1 MNWAAPHW
9 LWTLLALPLLYIA
22 LLQTQKGR
30 RERFTKFAREEV
42 WAKIAPEIDF
52 GARMRKGRV
61 WILALGFVILAL
73 ARPQWGSHE
82 ESIHVSG
89 LDIVLALDVSNSM
102 AVEDIVPSRLKKAQH
117 WIHTLVDRLGGD
129 RVGLVA
135 FAASSYMA
143 APLTSDVDYIKE
155 TVESL
160 DFKTILNQGTDIG
173 SALDTAAR
181 ALDRGAEEQSGKE
194 ASNGNKASTSSRV
207 VVLISD
213 GEDQEDQAET
223 VAKKLKDAGIR
234 VYVLG
239 VGTAK
244 GGPIPTRDENGQLR
258 GFKRSRRGET
268 VVSTFRPDA
277 LMGIARAAGGRYWSV
292 TETESEVEELLGDMG
307 ALNRKDYA
315 ERKYLVYEDRFQ
327 WPLLIAVLLLLLE
340 LSIPAHRLLKGP
352 VLRSA
357 LLMGLTG
364 LCGLFGGSFDA
375 QAATPLKSY
384 LENEKAL
391 RAFESGK
398 LDEAKKDLGNAQ
410 AVDPDSHELKYNQ
423 GVIQLKDG
431 DVDGAIQ
438 SFEGAVQGAA
448 QRKDPSFESVL
459 NYNLG
464 AAKAKKGDVGG
475 AVDNYLKAIEQ
486 AKLGKNPRLEADA
499 RKNLQLLIQER
510 EKKKQQEKQ
519 DQQKGEGKDKKD
531 QPSQGGNGDSKDPQS
546 GKDRDKQDP
555 EDPKDGKDSGKD
567 KQGPPKEYEDNSK
580 GKRSFKSQKLSK
592 EDADRVMNELSGKE
606 KELQGKLR
614 RQKGNPQAQ
623 EKDW

>member
-9 LWTLLALPLLYIA
+9 LWTLLALPLLYVA

-30 RERFTKFAREEV
+30 RERFAKFAREEV
-42 WAKIAPEIDF
+42 WPKIAPEIDF

-89 LDIVLALDVSNSM
+89 LDIVLVLDVSNSM

-117 WIHTLVDRLGGD
+117 WIRTLVDRLSGD

-181 ALDRGAEEQSGKE
+181 ALDRGAEEQQSSKD
-194 ASNGNKASTSSRV
+194 STTSTKASTSSRV
-207 VVLISD
+207 IVLISD
-213 GEDQEDQAET
+213 GEDHEDQAET

-239 VGTAK
+239 VGTSK

-258 GFKRSRRGET
+258 GFKRSRQGET
-268 VVSTFRPDA
+268 IVSAFHPDA
-277 LMGIARAAGGRYWSV
+277 LMGIARSAGGRYWSV

-307 ALNRKDYA
+307 ALDRKDYA

-340 LSIPAHRLLKGP
+340 LSIPAHRLLKGS
-352 VLRSA
+352 VIRKA
-357 LLMGLTG
+357 LLLGLTG
-364 LCGLFGGSFDA
+364 LWGLVGGSLEV

-438 SFEGAVQGAA
+438 SFEGAVPGAT

-464 AAKAKKGDVGG
+464 AAKAKKGDLGG
-475 AVDNYLKAIEQ
+475 AVDNYLQAIEQ
-486 AKLGKNPRLEADA
+486 ARLGKNPRLEADA
-499 RKNLQLLIQER
+499 RKNLQLLIRER

-519 DQQKGEGKDKKD
+519 DQKKGEGKDKKD
-531 QPSQGGNGDSKDPQS
+531 QPSQGGSGDPKDPKS
-546 GKDRDKQDP
+546 GKDQDKQ
-555 EDPKDGKDSGKD
+555 DSGKD

-580 GKRSFKSQKLSK
+580 GKGSFKSQKLSK